1 MATALVVDDTV
12 TEREI
17 LKSFL
22 TEAHFD
28 VVIAITGEEALEK
41 AGSTNPNVIILD
53 VVLPG
58 KSGFEVCRELK
69 EQDAT
74 KNIPVIICSTKN
86 TEMDKFWGLKQG
98 ADGYVTKPV
107 NKEEL
112 LEAVKKLVK

>member
-1 MATALVVDDTV
+1 MTTILVVDDTV

-22 TEAHFD
+22 SEANFS
-28 VVIAITGEEALEK
+28 VLTAVTGEEAIEMAK
-41 AGSTNPNVIILD
+41 STNPSVIVLD

-69 EQDAT
+69 DEDST
-74 KNIPVIICSTKN
+74 KNIPVVICSTKN

-107 NKEEL
+107 NKDEL
-112 LEAVKKLVK
+112 LETVQKLVK